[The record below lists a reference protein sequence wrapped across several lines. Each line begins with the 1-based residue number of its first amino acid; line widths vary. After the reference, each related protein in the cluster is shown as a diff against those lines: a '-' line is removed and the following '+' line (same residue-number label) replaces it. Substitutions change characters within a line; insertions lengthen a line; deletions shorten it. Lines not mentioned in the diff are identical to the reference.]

1 MASGLVTTDIV
12 MVNLFPYLAI
22 RYGATDVPTT
32 VVNGQK
38 RIVGPAPEDEYVRAI
53 TRE

>member
-1 MASGLVTTDIV
+1 MASELVTTDIV

-32 VVNGQK
+32 VVDGRK
-38 RIVGPAPEDEYVRAI
+38 RVVGPAPEDEYVRAI
-53 TRE
+53 TGG